1 MLPPLLHHI
10 VLTLL
15 VGIIA
20 FCVTAA
26 IGTQI
31 WWSRLDRA
39 TQDMV
44 WRSRQ
49 RSALP
54 KERVVNM
61 YQALRGAWSNDLVL
75 YAVVLV
81 AACCAVAAILLNL
94 NMFATIGL
102 IVGGSLGA
110 LLVAARRAAIQSIRA
125 FEKQLLTG
133 INLLITQLDA
143 GHGFRRALERV
154 ATVVDDPLQKELR
167 WVVSQLAL
175 YVPLP
180 EAFRQLYQKY
190 PIEAMRTLV
199 VALDVNEASS
209 GAKMVPILRSISAS
223 LDEEFRLRS
232 EADSEVAQA
241 KYEFNA
247 IIALVVLMW
256 AGALVTDVF
265 RDAIFT
271 PVGLFFSG
279 VAWVNALVGI
289 WRAQRMFAYAS
300 GNRRIT

>member
-26 IGTQI
+26 VGTQI

-54 KERVVNM
+54 TERVVNM

-94 NMFATIGL
+94 NMFATIG
-102 IVGGSLGA
+102 
-110 LLVAARRAAIQSIRA
+110 
-125 FEKQLLTG
+125 
-133 INLLITQLDA
+133 
-143 GHGFRRALERV
+143 
-154 ATVVDDPLQKELR
+154 
-167 WVVSQLAL
+167 
-175 YVPLP
+175 
-180 EAFRQLYQKY
+180 
-190 PIEAMRTLV
+190 
-199 VALDVNEASS
+199 
-209 GAKMVPILRSISAS
+209 
-223 LDEEFRLRS
+223 
-232 EADSEVAQA
+232 
-241 KYEFNA
+241 
-247 IIALVVLMW
+247 
-256 AGALVTDVF
+256 
-265 RDAIFT
+265 
-271 PVGLFFSG
+271 
-279 VAWVNALVGI
+279 
-289 WRAQRMFAYAS
+289 
-300 GNRRIT
+300 

>member
-26 IGTQI
+26 VGTQI

-49 RSALP
+49 RSALS

-154 ATVVDDPLQKELR
+154 ATV
-167 WVVSQLAL
+167 
-175 YVPLP
+175 
-180 EAFRQLYQKY
+180 
-190 PIEAMRTLV
+190 
-199 VALDVNEASS
+199 
-209 GAKMVPILRSISAS
+209 
-223 LDEEFRLRS
+223 
-232 EADSEVAQA
+232 
-241 KYEFNA
+241 
-247 IIALVVLMW
+247 
-256 AGALVTDVF
+256 
-265 RDAIFT
+265 
-271 PVGLFFSG
+271 
-279 VAWVNALVGI
+279 
-289 WRAQRMFAYAS
+289 
-300 GNRRIT
+300 